1 MTTIK
6 VKGVKEINDFEYFDL
21 EIQVT
26 RERKELYNKLMDALR
41 DNTILNLEDLNDGK

>member
-6 VKGVKEINDFEYFDL
+6 VKGVREINDWEYFDL

-26 RERKELYNKLMDALR
+26 REKKKLYDKLMNALR
-41 DNTILNLEDLNDGK
+41 DNSVLNLEDLK